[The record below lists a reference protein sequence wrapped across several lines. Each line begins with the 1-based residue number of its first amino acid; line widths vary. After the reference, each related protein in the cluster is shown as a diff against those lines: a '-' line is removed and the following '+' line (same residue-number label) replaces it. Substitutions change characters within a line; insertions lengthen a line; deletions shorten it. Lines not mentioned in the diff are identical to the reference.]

1 MSPTYCGIDF
11 GTTNSSLAICQNGKS
26 IVIPIDRQNP
36 NNKVLKSLIYINPL
50 QEIAVGHNAINPVFD
65 RS

>member
-11 GTTNSSLAICQNGKS
+11 GTTNSSLAICTDSKTT
-26 IVIPIDRQNP
+26 VIPIDRQNP
-36 NNKVLKSLIYINPL
+36 NSKVLKSLIYINPL